1 MSRHSLVSQP
11 LAAWGLATLLTTVRA
26 LAPGHQLEDHEEHAT
41 PYEGRQITEVPPV
54 LHPQPA
60 RDDRAPQPTGEPP
73 DDAHDRSRAGADPGE
88 GEQHAIDVM
97 AQEREAERHAERV
110 HKVGAKRGVA
120 GEYQQEENAQH
131 ARDEGGPRQGLEERF
146 AHQRAPLGAGFKY

>member
-54 LHPQPA
+54 LNPQPA
-60 RDDRAPQPTGEPP
+60 RDDRAPYPTGEPP

-88 GEQHAIDVM
+88 GEQHSIDVM
-97 AQEREAERHAERV
+97 AQEREAKRHRERV
-110 HKVGAKRGVA
+110 HEVGGERGVSRE
-120 GEYQQEENAQH
+120 GEQKDDAQH
-131 ARDEGGPRQGLEERF
+131 PGHDGGPRQRLEERF
-146 AHQRAPLGAGFKY
+146 AHQREI